1 MPRVFPA
8 CNAPP
13 ADPDYAGGV
22 ARDEKTPRQQRPQ
35 GGRSEP
41 LITRREMAGWV
52 DGPGGNIHAG
62 RWPGDR
68 FGLPESG
75 PSSLARPLRR
85 IGALCIDWA
94 IALVISNVFF
104 GGNALATLIA
114 LAVMHVLGLSLLAT
128 TVGKALV
135 RIQVVPL
142 GGGSTA
148 PVHRIL
154 LRTVLLCLVLPL
166 MIVDPDGRSLHD
178 KAAGTV
184 ELVM

>member
-1 MPRVFPA
+1 M
-8 CNAPP
+8 
-13 ADPDYAGGV
+13 V
-22 ARDEKTPRQQRPQ
+22 AREENTPKQPNARDHR
-35 GGRSEP
+35 GEP

-52 DGPGGNIHAG
+52 DGPGGNIQAG
-62 RWPGDR
+62 RWPGER
-68 FGLPESG
+68 LGLPESG
-75 PSSLARPLRR
+75 PSSLARPARR
-85 IGALCIDWA
+85 IGAICIDWA
-94 IALVISNVFF
+94 IALVVSNVFF
-104 GGNALATLIA
+104 AGDALATLIV
-114 LAVMHVLGLSLLAT
+114 LAVMHVVGLTLLAT

-135 RIQVVPL
+135 RIQVVRL

-154 LRTVLLCLVLPL
+154 VRTVLLCLVLPL

>member
-1 MPRVFPA
+1 M
-8 CNAPP
+8 
-13 ADPDYAGGV
+13 
-22 ARDEKTPRQQRPQ
+22 
-35 GGRSEP
+35 
-41 LITRREMAGWV
+41 ITRREMAGWV

-68 FGLPESG
+68 LGLPESG
-75 PSSLARPLRR
+75 PSSLARPVRR
-85 IGALCIDWA
+85 IAAVCIDWA
-94 IALVISNVFF
+94 IALVVSNVFF
-104 GGNALATLIA
+104 SGDPLATLTTFA
-114 LAVMHVLGLSLLAT
+114 LMHVVGLTLLAT
-128 TVGKALV
+128 TLGKALV
-135 RIQVVPL
+135 RIQVVQV

-148 PVHRIL
+148 PIHKVL